1 MLDRNERQD
10 VGIRKWVNSGC
21 RGTLVW
27 ATGVGKT
34 RAGIKAIKLFMT
46 KNKDKKILIIVPTEN
61 LKIQWLQEL
70 AKYGIFYDV
79 VVEIINSAIKVKENI
94 DFIILDECHRYA
106 ADLFYEIFKA
116 KNPSTVLGLSATFN
130 RLDGKHELLAKFCP
144 VCDLITIKEA
154 IENQWLSPYK
164 EYKVLLQVSDI
175 ADYKFYNQQFLESFA
190 QFEYNFDVAMSC
202 LTNIIYRRNYAK
214 RMGISSSEI
223 DAITFTW
230 HRALKARKA
239 FVMEHP
245 KKIEITKKILA
256 ARRNKKAITFSATI
270 KQAEKIGEG
279 FVVHSGKTKKK
290 NRLTI
295 AEFSNLPNGVINTA
309 KSMDEGVDIKGLNLA
324 IILCNTSS
332 GNQKTQRIGRVIRYE
347 EGKETEIFTLVIAG
361 TNEENWY
368 NNSTAGKNYIEITE
382 SELDGIL
389 DGINTDNI
397 EKVGEQ
403 TELLFRL

>member
-10 VGIRKWVNSGC
+10 LGIKKWVNAKC

-46 KNKDKKILIIVPTEN
+46 KNKDKKILIIVPTEH
-61 LKIQWLQEL
+61 LKVQWLQEL
-70 AKYGIFYDV
+70 AKFGIFYDV
-79 VVEIINSAIKVKENI
+79 IVEIINSAIKVQEKI

-106 ADLFYEIFKA
+106 ADMFYEIFKA
-116 KNPSTVLGLSATFN
+116 KDPSTVLGLSATFN

-164 EYKVLLQVSDI
+164 EYKVLIEVNDI
-175 ADYKFYNQQFLESFA
+175 ADYKFHNREFLDSFA
-190 QFEYNFDVAMSC
+190 VFGYDFDTAMKC
-202 LTNIIYRRNYAK
+202 LTNIIYRRTFAK
-214 RMGISSSEI
+214 SMKMTTGEI
-223 DAITFTW
+223 DAVTFTW
-230 HRALKARKA
+230 HRALRARKT

-256 ARRNKKAITFSATI
+256 ARRGKKAITFSATI

-279 FVVHSGKTKKK
+279 YLVHSGKTKKK
-290 NRLTI
+290 NRLTM
-295 AEFSNLPNGVINTA
+295 AEFSNLSSGVINTA

-332 GNQKTQRIGRVIRYE
+332 GNQKTQRIGRVVRYE
-347 EGKETEIFTLVIAG
+347 EGKEAEIFTLVIAG

-382 SELDGIL
+382 SELDDIL
-389 DGINTDNI
+389 DGLGTDNV
-397 EKVGEQ
+397 ERVGEE
-403 TELLFRL
+403 TGLLFRL